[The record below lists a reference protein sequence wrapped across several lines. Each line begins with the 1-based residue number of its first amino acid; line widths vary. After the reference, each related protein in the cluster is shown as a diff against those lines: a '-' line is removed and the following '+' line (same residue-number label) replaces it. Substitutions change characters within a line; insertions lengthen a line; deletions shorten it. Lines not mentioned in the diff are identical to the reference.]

1 MSCFPAQVS
10 AYPRIKLYEGKG
22 LYNIIIT
29 TNSKAFYLICI
40 FDSGSQKKDRAGYVI
55 TDTLANF

>member
-1 MSCFPAQVS
+1 MS

-29 TNSKAFYLICI
+29 ANSKAFYLICI